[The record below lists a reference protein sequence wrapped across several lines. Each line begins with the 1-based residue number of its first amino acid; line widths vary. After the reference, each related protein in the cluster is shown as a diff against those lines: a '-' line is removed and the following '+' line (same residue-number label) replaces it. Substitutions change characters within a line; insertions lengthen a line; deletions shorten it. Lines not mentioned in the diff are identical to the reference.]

1 MATFADI
8 VLNDGQ
14 ATPSPKTFKV
24 KLNDNAVSVWEQRD
38 LGVPIGYATV
48 RVQTKDTATVRKVTL
63 SIAVPTL
70 EAVSGANPSGFTPAP
85 KVAYVHRVNVE
96 FILPQRGSTQER
108 KNIKAFCTNLLGNG
122 TVTTIVNDGEEIT
135 G

>member
-24 KLNDNAVSVWEQRD
+24 KLNDNMVSVWEQRD

-108 KNIKAFCTNLLGNG
+108 KNIKAFVTNLLGNG
-122 TVTTIVNDGEEIT
+122 TVTSIVNDGEEIT

>member
-14 ATPSPKTFKV
+14 TTPVARTFKV
-24 KLNDNAVSVWEQRD
+24 KLNDMQATVWEERSA
-38 LGVPIGYATV
+38 GVPIGYAIV
-48 RVQTKDTATVRKVTL
+48 RVQTKDTPTVRKVSL
-63 SIAVPTL
+63 SVSVPTL
-70 EAVSGANPSGFTPAP
+70 EAVAGSNPSGFTPAP
-85 KVAYVHRVNVE
+85 KVAYIHRFSGE

-108 KNIKAFCTNLLGNG
+108 KNVKAFITNLLGNA
-122 TVTTIVNDGEEIT
+122 TITSIINDGEEIT